1 MSGFSWLTNQH
12 GLTVDN
18 VEAFELVKPNGDILY
33 VTRDSE
39 ADLFFALKVSHDSFL
54 FNGSKSELS

>member
-18 VEAFELVKPNGDILY
+18 VEAFELVKPNGDIVY

-39 ADLFFALKVSHDSFL
+39 EDLFFALKVSHDSFL
-54 FNGSKSELS
+54 FIGSKFELS